1 MLSSGEHGRST
12 MRDLGFFRYMLH
24 AVPGTVWAVGIS
36 SLLINTATSASF
48 IGVALYL
55 KITCGVSIG
64 MIGCLE
70 AIVEAIAYITR
81 MFSGAISDYF
91 KRRKPL
97 MILGFA
103 MIIVSKPLL
112 AMSRVYATVLV
123 ARGIDRIGNGMQAS
137 PRDALISDSA
147 PHNVKGACFG
157 LRQSLAVIGSTLGG
171 IGGIVVMRMSD
182 NSFTT
187 LFTLSTVPALIAVVT
202 LIMFVKE
209 EKKTQER
216 GERRKIRLRDLKL
229 LGKHFW
235 MLMVVVTPFML
246 SRFSEVFISLHA
258 CGNFGLD
265 IAYGTS
271 ITVIYNL
278 MSTAVSYPIGK
289 LSDRI
294 GRVRLLLLG
303 FIILLFAHLLIGFA
317 MNLYMVLFG
326 TILWGCQR
334 GIADGLIATMV
345 SDYVPKDLR
354 GTGFGVYYF
363 VVSFTTAI
371 SSATAGAVSQLY
383 GEAYAFIMGAC
394 CCGVAGAT
402 LYASRKFL
410 QITES

>member
-1 MLSSGEHGRST
+1 
-12 MRDLGFFRYMLH
+12 MRDLGFFKHMLH
-24 AVPGTVWAVGIS
+24 AIPGTVWAVGVS

-48 IGVALYL
+48 TGVALYL
-55 KITCGVSIG
+55 KTICGVSVG

-70 AIVEAIAYITR
+70 AIVEAIAYATR
-81 MFSGAISDYF
+81 MFSGVISDYF

-97 MILGFA
+97 MILGFV
-103 MIIVSKPLL
+103 MIAISKPLL
-112 AMSRVYATVLV
+112 AMSRMYVTVLV

-137 PRDALISDSA
+137 PRDALISDAA
-147 PHNVKGACFG
+147 PRDIKGACFG

-171 IGGIVVMRMSD
+171 VCGVIVMKLSS
-182 NSFTT
+182 NNFAT
-187 LFTLSTVPALIAVVT
+187 LFTISTIPAIIAIAT

-209 EKKTQER
+209 EKRPQER
-216 GERRKIRLRDLKL
+216 GERRKIRLRDLRL

-246 SRFSEVFISLHA
+246 GRFSEVFISLHA

-294 GRVRLLLLG
+294 GRVRLLLIG
-303 FIILLFAHLLIGFA
+303 FVILLLAHLSMGFA
-317 MNLYMVLFG
+317 VNLHMVLFG
-326 TILWGCQR
+326 TVLWGCQR

-363 VVSFTTAI
+363 VVSLTTAMA
-371 SSATAGAVSQLY
+371 SATAGAVSQLC

-394 CCGVAGAT
+394 CCGVAGAV
-402 LYASRKFL
+402 LYALRGFL
-410 QITES
+410 RTTES